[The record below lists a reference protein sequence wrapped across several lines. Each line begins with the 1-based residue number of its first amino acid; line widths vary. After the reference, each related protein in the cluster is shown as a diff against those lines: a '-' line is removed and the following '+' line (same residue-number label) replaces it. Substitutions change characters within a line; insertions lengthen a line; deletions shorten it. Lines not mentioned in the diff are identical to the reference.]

1 MVETCITTLQ
11 DVNLMIQDARL
22 MIQSIDVENTKGF
35 YMPGFLIQMSIDTS
49 SHEFPFSSL

>member
-22 MIQSIDVENTKGF
+22 MIQTIDVENTKGF